1 MFKQKFKILYLP
13 TGRSS
18 KREFR
23 FSRGK
28 LAFFTILFCL
38 SIIIVVSGLTTLALT
53 LVPDYRLRA
62 LTRENRLLL
71 QQINSAEQSLRI
83 IQEEV
88 NSLAASDEELRLMA
102 DLPLIDEATR
112 QAGIGG
118 SLPSPGID
126 PAQDLQLLLGQLER
140 QLELQKNSYPEI
152 LRKLEENLNIAAHT
166 PAISPVRKIRITSR
180 FGWRKDPFTGVRKP
194 HKGLD
199 FGAPRGTEV
208 FATADGVIATCKRA
222 PTFGKVIVID
232 HGYGYETA
240 FGHLQSFKVKRGQKV
255 TRGQLIGTVGNT
267 GRSTAPHLHYEV
279 RINNKQVDP
288 MDFIFDEKLTSIK

>member
-1 MFKQKFKILYLP
+1 MFKHKFKILYLP
-13 TGRSS
+13 AGRSS

-23 FSRGK
+23 FSQAK
-28 LAFFTILFCL
+28 LAFFTIIFCL
-38 SIIIVVSGLTTLALT
+38 SIIVLVSGLTALALT
-53 LVPDYRLRA
+53 LIPNYSLRA

-71 QQINSAEQSLRI
+71 QQIDSSEQSLRI
-83 IQEEV
+83 FQEEV
-88 NSLAASDEELRLMA
+88 NFLADRDEELRLMT

-140 QLELQKNSYPEI
+140 QIEVQKNSYPEI
-152 LRKLEENLNIAAHT
+152 LRKLEENLDIAAHT
-166 PAISPVRKIRITSR
+166 PAISPVEKIKITSK
-180 FGWRKDPFTGVRKP
+180 FGWRKDPFTNVRRP

-199 FGAPRGTEV
+199 FGALRGTEV
-208 FATADGVIATCKRA
+208 FATADGVVTMCKRV
-222 PTFGKVIVID
+222 PTFGKFIVID

-255 TRGQLIGTVGNT
+255 TRGQLIGAVGNT

-279 RINNKQVDP
+279 RVNKKQVDP
-288 MDFIFDEKLTSIK
+288 MDFIFDEKLTTIK